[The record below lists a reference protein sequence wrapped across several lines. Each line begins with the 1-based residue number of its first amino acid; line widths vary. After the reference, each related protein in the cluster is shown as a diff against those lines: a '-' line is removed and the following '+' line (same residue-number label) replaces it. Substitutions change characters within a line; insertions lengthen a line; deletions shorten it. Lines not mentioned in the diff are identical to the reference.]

1 VTATFLTVTALMA
14 FAANSVLCRIALR
27 AGAIDAASFT
37 TVRLASGALTLFLIA
52 GISSAQVMPKLK
64 RGPTA
69 AGLGPAAAGS
79 WTSGVLLFLYAVPF
93 SFAYLSLTAG
103 TGALILFGCVQ
114 ATMMSAGL
122 ASGERLDVLQWGGL
136 VLAVAGLVYLVRPG
150 LAAPPPHAA
159 ALMAIAGCAWGAYSL
174 RGRKASRPL
183 ADTAGNF
190 LRSVPLAIVVSAL
203 ALSRIHASR
212 SGLLLAIASGAL
224 ASGLG
229 YGVWY
234 AALRSLTATRAAIV
248 QLAVPVLASVG
259 GVLFLGERISAQLV
273 IAAAMILGGIMLALS
288 RRQGWT

>member
-1 VTATFLTVTALMA
+1 VRAALLTITALMA

-27 AGAIDAASFT
+27 DGAIDAASFT
-37 TVRLASGALTLFLIA
+37 TMRLASGALMLFLMT
-52 GISSAQVMPKLK
+52 GISSGQMRPQQT
-64 RGPTA
+64 RGPTT
-69 AGLGPAAAGS
+69 AGS
-79 WTSGVLLFLYAVPF
+79 WTAGTLLFLYAVPF

-150 LAAPPPHAA
+150 LAAPPPDAA
-159 ALMAIAGCAWGAYSL
+159 ALMAIAGGAWGAYSL
-174 RGRKASRPL
+174 RGRGASRPL

-190 LRSVPLAIVVSAL
+190 LRSVPLAILVSAV

-212 SGLLLAIASGAL
+212 SGVLLAVASGAL

-229 YGVWY
+229 YVVWY

-248 QLAVPVLASVG
+248 QLAVPVLAAVG
-259 GVLFLGERISAQLV
+259 GVLFLGERISARLV

-288 RRQGWT
+288 RPRNRT

>member
-1 VTATFLTVTALMA
+1 VRAALLTITALMA

-27 AGAIDAASFT
+27 AAAIDAASFT
-37 TVRLASGALTLFLIA
+37 TVRLASGALMLFLMT
-52 GISSAQVMPKLK
+52 GISSGQVRPQQK
-64 RGPTA
+64 RGPTT
-69 AGLGPAAAGS
+69 AGS
-79 WTSGVLLFLYAVPF
+79 WTAGTLLFLYAVPF

-150 LAAPPPHAA
+150 LAAPPPDAA
-159 ALMAIAGCAWGAYSL
+159 ALMAIAGGAWGAYSL
-174 RGRKASRPL
+174 RGRGASRPL

-190 LRSVPLAIVVSAL
+190 LRSVPLAILVSAV
-203 ALSRIHASR
+203 ALSRIHVSR
-212 SGLLLAIASGAL
+212 SGVLLAVASGAL

-229 YGVWY
+229 YVVWY

-248 QLAVPVLASVG
+248 QLAVPVLAAGG
-259 GVLFLGERISAQLV
+259 GVLFLGERISARLV

-288 RRQGWT
+288 RPRNRT

>member
-1 VTATFLTVTALMA
+1 MRAALLTITALMA
-14 FAANSVLCRIALR
+14 FAANSVFCRIALQ

-37 TVRLASGALTLFLIA
+37 TVRLASGALILLFIA
-52 GISSAQVMPKLK
+52 GISSGQAMPKLK
-64 RGPTA
+64 
-69 AGLGPAAAGS
+69 LGSMTAGS
-79 WTSGVLLFLYAVPF
+79 WTSGTLLFLYAVPF

-114 ATMMSAGL
+114 ATMMGVGL
-122 ASGERLDVLQWGGL
+122 ASGERLDVLQCGGL

-159 ALMAIAGCAWGAYSL
+159 ALMAIAGGAWGAYSL
-174 RGRKASRPL
+174 RGRGASRPL

-190 LRSVPLAIVVSAL
+190 LRSVPLAVVVSAI

-212 SGLLLAIASGAL
+212 SGVLLAVASGAL

-229 YGVWY
+229 YVVWY

-248 QLAVPVLASVG
+248 QLAVPVLAAVG
-259 GVLFLGERISAQLV
+259 GVLFLGERISSRLV

-288 RRQGWT
+288 RRRSRT